1 MTFKR
6 HDRDGLIYFTVPSFD
21 QTGLVKHCFTTKVGG
36 MSSGRVKGLNLGFSR
51 PDTRESVVAN
61 FEKLCS
67 VLGLDRKSLVL
78 SHQVHG
84 TSIRQVTAGDAG
96 KGIWRDSDIKNTD
109 GLITNKRGLTHIN
122 FYADCEPLFFLDPQR
137 QAIGLSHAGWKGTVA
152 GIARE
157 TVVGMKDAFASKP
170 EDILVGIGPSICRD
184 CYEVDGPVISRLQE
198 NLGDW
203 RDVTVSLGKDKYLL
217 DLQST
222 NKALLRKAG
231 VKEQNITDS
240 RLCTRCN
247 SELFY
252 SYRREGKDAGSLAA
266 LMQLIGSEI

>member
-1 MTFKR
+1 MQRVGPGQEKP
-6 HDRDGLIYFTVPSFD
+6 GSVPSGAWHEYK
-21 QTGLVKHCFTTKVGG
+21 TG
-36 MSSGRVKGLNLGFSR
+36 
-51 PDTRESVVAN
+51 
-61 FEKLCS
+61 
-67 VLGLDRKSLVL
+67 
-78 SHQVHG
+78 
-84 TSIRQVTAGDAG
+84 
-96 KGIWRDSDIKNTD
+96 
-109 GLITNKRGLTHIN
+109 
-122 FYADCEPLFFLDPQR
+122 Y
-137 QAIGLSHAGWKGTVA
+137 
-152 GIARE
+152 
-157 TVVGMKDAFASKP
+157 
-170 EDILVGIGPSICRD
+170 CRD

-266 LMQLIGSEI
+266 LMQIIGSEI